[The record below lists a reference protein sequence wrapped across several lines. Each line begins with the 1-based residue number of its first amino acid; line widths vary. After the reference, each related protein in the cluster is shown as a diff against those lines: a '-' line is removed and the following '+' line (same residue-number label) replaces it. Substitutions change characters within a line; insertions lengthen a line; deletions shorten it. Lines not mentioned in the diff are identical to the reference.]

1 MTYKILILIAKRLFH
16 TFSFHGSFFNL
27 YFTASA
33 TAQPIINIYLSVHQ
47 KKEICEIFTAI
58 DNINNRWNPKLNT
71 WLKILKFCS
80 ARYSRMMNNQVY
92 REFFILLNIGLWICK
107 FGCLFQMN

>member
-16 TFSFHGSFFNL
+16 TFSFHGSFFKL

-47 KKEICEIFTAI
+47 KKEICEIFYRYRQHKQQVEPQI
-58 DNINNRWNPKLNT
+58 KYVVENFE
-71 WLKILKFCS
+71 ILFCT
-80 ARYSRMMNNQVY
+80 
-92 REFFILLNIGLWICK
+92 
-107 FGCLFQMN
+107 LFKNDEQSSIP